1 MTQDEMQRLLIRI
14 IDEYQWIVYY
24 QQLLEIAIDQ
34 FDNPSGE
41 TLDKIE
47 LLLST
52 YLSQVEPYF
61 DNINWYIKSRDESQ
75 VNTLTGE

>member
-1 MTQDEMQRLLIRI
+1 MIQDEMQRLLIRI